1 MERAMKLNLIFL
13 LLDVLVVL
21 AYPFLY
27 IVNKVRQ
34 LLKLNQ

>member
-1 MERAMKLNLIFL
+1 MKLNLIFL